1 MAWPE
6 ETALRDS
13 VLLNWLGSTLLSEM
27 EQDTGMQSAPTRESA
42 TEKLVNAIAL
52 TDTKGKHVAANRA
65 RTSAL
70 ATALAST

>member
-27 EQDTGMQSAPTRESA
+27 ERDTGMQSAPTRESA
-42 TEKLVNAIAL
+42 TEKLASAIAL
-52 TDTKGKHVAANRA
+52 TDTKGKPVAANRA